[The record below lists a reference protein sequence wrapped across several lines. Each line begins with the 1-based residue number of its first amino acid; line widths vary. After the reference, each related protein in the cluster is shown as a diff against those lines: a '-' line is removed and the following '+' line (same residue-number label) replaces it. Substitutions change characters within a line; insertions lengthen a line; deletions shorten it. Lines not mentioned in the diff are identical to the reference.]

1 MLEIGQLIDGKYK
14 ILNKIGQGGMSVV
27 YLAMNEKAN
36 KQWAIKE
43 VRKDGN
49 QDFDVVKQG
58 LVAEIDMLKK
68 LSHPNLPSIID
79 VIDGDGTFLIVMDYI
94 EGNPLDKRLK
104 EMGAQNQDDVIEWSK
119 QLCDVLGYLHS
130 RKPPIIYRD
139 MKPANVMLKPDGS
152 VTLIDFGTAREFKDT
167 SVADTTCLG
176 TRGYAAP
183 EQFGGQGQ
191 TDARTDIY
199 CLGATMYHLLT
210 GHNPSMYPYEMY
222 PIRQW
227 NPLLSSGLEE
237 IILKCTQQNPAARY
251 QSCAELMYALEHY
264 QELDVENKK
273 VQNFKWKLF
282 LTTSMITVIMALGT
296 VGFRSL
302 EISETNATYDSFV
315 KNANSQNT
323 VEEIF
328 SFYED
333 AIDLQPSTEDA
344 YLAMLDYIEE
354 DQVFDP
360 TESQY
365 VIKITGN
372 SKYADEFRRDNP
384 ISYANFCYRLG
395 MDYYFYYESETNSSD
410 GVNRSANWFEKAESV
425 EEFMNSSEY
434 KDDARIVQIM
444 KTLAVNDNGA
454 KWGKRNDKTGQVE
467 EGSGYDTYWAV
478 IKEMTESDLA
488 EQLSSARM
496 AIKVYGRFAVAINT
510 NAQSFLKAGLSED
523 VIIRQ
528 LETMKEY
535 IQPENLLKYDSFDAS
550 EDDLL
555 VNSTIAKI
563 DEAIAQVHKANQSL
577 SNDDSVTEVGVGEE
591 AVE

>member
-94 EGNPLDKRLK
+94 EGNPLDKRLQ
-104 EMGAQNQDDVIEWSK
+104 EMGAQNQDDVIQWSK

-264 QELDVENKK
+264 QELDIENKK
-273 VQNFKWKLF
+273 VQKFKWKLF
-282 LTTSMITVIMALGT
+282 LTTSIITVVMALGT

-333 AIDLQPSTEDA
+333 AIELQPSTEDA

-410 GVNRSANWFEKAESV
+410 GVNRSANWFEKAEDI

-434 KDDARIVQIM
+434 SDDARIVQIM

-454 KWGKRNDKTGQVE
+454 KWGERNDKTGRVE
-467 EGSGYDTYWAV
+467 NGSGYDTYWEI

-488 EQLSSARM
+488 EHLSAMM
-496 AIKVYGRFAVAINT
+496 ALKVYGKFAVTINI
-510 NAQSFLKAGLSED
+510 NARNFLNVDGLSES
-523 VIIRQ
+523 VITQQ

-535 IQPENLLKYDSFDAS
+535 IQPENLLKYDTFHAS
-550 EDDLL
+550 EDTLL
-555 VNSTIAKI
+555 VNSTIEKI
-563 DEAIAQVHKANQSL
+563 DEAIAQIHKANQAL
-577 SNDDSVTEVGVGEE
+577 SNDDSIMGVGIGEGAAE
-591 AVE
+591 